1 MKYSANVHEIEHE
14 GKRIVLVGTAH
25 ISRESVEE
33 VSRGIEN
40 EQPDT
45 VCIEL
50 CAARYEA
57 LRYGDRWKEMDLFKV
72 IRQGKAML
80 LLANLLMSAFQR
92 RLGAQLGVEPGAEM
106 VEAARVAEDLEAKIV
121 LADRDVRVTLQRTWR
136 RLSFW
141 RK

>member
-1 MKYSANVHEIEHE
+1 MEYSANVHEIEHE

-33 VSRGIEN
+33 VSRVIEQ

-92 RLGAQLGVEPGAEM
+92 RLGAQLGVEPGAET
-106 VEAARVAEDLEAKIV
+106 VSYTHL
-121 LADRDVRVTLQRTWR
+121 TLPTT
-136 RLSFW
+136 
-141 RK
+141 